1 MIRCY
6 YPICLGIGL
15 SLALATGVGAS
26 AAVDC
31 GEPAPAP
38 RTPEHPNLRTPE
50 RSWFLPGGVMTF
62 YLIAL
67 AVVLLDQATKLLI
80 IRTIQYGQAIA
91 IIPDFF
97 DIVFV
102 LNPGAAFGFLATL
115 SAGVR
120 NPLFI
125 LVSVVAVVL
134 IVFYRAR
141 YLGSNRLV
149 SFALALVLGGAAG
162 NLIDR
167 LRYGMVVDFLDVH
180 VGQYHW
186 PAFNVADSTISI
198 GVGLMILDIFLDWR
212 REKRKG

>member
-1 MIRCY
+1 
-6 YPICLGIGL
+6 
-15 SLALATGVGAS
+15 
-26 AAVDC
+26 
-31 GEPAPAP
+31 
-38 RTPEHPNLRTPE
+38 
-50 RSWFLPGGVMTF
+50 MTF

-67 AVVLLDQATKLLI
+67 AVVFLDQATKLVI
-80 IRTIQYGQAIA
+80 IQTIQYGQAIA
-91 IIPDFF
+91 IIPGLFN
-97 DIVFV
+97 IVFV
-102 LNPGAAFGFLATL
+102 LNPGAAFGFLGTL
-115 SAGVR
+115 SASVR

-125 LVSVVAVVL
+125 VISVLAVVL
-134 IVFYRAR
+134 IVFYHAR
-141 YLGSNRLV
+141 YLGSNRRV

>member
-1 MIRCY
+1 M
-6 YPICLGIGL
+6 
-15 SLALATGVGAS
+15 S
-26 AAVDC
+26 
-31 GEPAPAP
+31 
-38 RTPEHPNLRTPE
+38 
-50 RSWFLPGGVMTF
+50 F